1 MVFTREE
8 LLNIVSA
15 QMPAKRWE
23 HVKGVMETSVILA
36 TRFGSDPVKADLA
49 ALLHDVAKFWPME
62 KQEMIMIEN
71 GLNPELL
78 EYDKQLLHAEIGA
91 FVSRRDYG
99 VMDEEVLDAIR
110 YHTSGRVGMT
120 KLDKI
125 VCLAD
130 YMEPGRSF
138 PGVERIRE
146 LAEHSLEEALVAG
159 FDSTITFLVEKQKC
173 IFPLTVLAR
182 NDLIKQLGRKTI
194 IND

>member
-1 MVFTREE
+1 MVYTREE

-15 QMPAKRWE
+15 QMPAKRWG
-23 HVKGVMETSVILA
+23 HVQGVMETSVILA
-36 TRFGSDPVKADLA
+36 TRFGGDPIKADLA
-49 ALLHDVAKFWPME
+49 ALLHDVAKFWPIE
-62 KQEMIMIEN
+62 KQERIMIEN

-78 EYDKQLLHAEIGA
+78 EHDKQLLHAEIGA
-91 FVSRRDYG
+91 FVAQRDYG

-120 KLDKI
+120 KMDKI

-138 PGVERIRE
+138 PGVDRIRE
-146 LAEHSLEEALVAG
+146 LAEHSIEEALVAG
-159 FDSTITFLVEKQKC
+159 FDSTITFLVEKRKC

-182 NDLIKQLGRKTI
+182 NDLIKQLGRKQ
-194 IND
+194 